1 MSINLICLLAYNPKA
16 SEYVRS
22 KYKRKLETFESQC
35 ELIKYLGRN
44 MTRKYKE
51 PEDRRID
58 FDYKLNSFMALKA
71 IASSSDTKQ

>member
-1 MSINLICLLAYNPKA
+1 MHLSIFPIAYNPKA

-22 KYKRKLETFESQC
+22 KYKKKLEAFESHC

-58 FDYKLNSFMALKA
+58 FDYKLNSFMALKKA
-71 IASSSDTKQ
+71 VSSGVKQ